1 MNQVYKITINPKA
14 KKQLAKIP
22 TYIVT
27 KLQAW
32 VDAVS
37 HDGISEVRKI
47 SGYHDEP
54 LQGNRIG
61 QRSIRLN
68 KSYRAIYTE
77 LDTGEIFFIEIIE
90 VNNHEY

>member
-14 KKQLAKIP
+14 KKQLAKVP
-22 TYIVT
+22 AYIVT

-37 HDGISEVRKI
+37 HDSIFEVRKI

-54 LQGNRIG
+54 LQGNRTG

-77 LDTGEIFFIEIIE
+77 LDSGEIFFIEIIE
-90 VNNHEY
+90 VHNHEY